1 MAMVSFTTLAHT
13 RGTEMNGKGE
23 KTVKWAPLMVAALMS
38 CTSSLPLM
46 AQPNN
51 QQTAPPAPASAKTV
65 IDPQAPGSP
74 SPTVSANGEPITA
87 HPPDEFV
94 ADSDAKHDVNK
105 TLSMDA
111 LRLHS
116 AVSLFSF
123 KTIRQEAGFDQPV
136 SLEEA
141 LKYTVSNNL
150 AIKVA
155 KESWHYQ
162 RFGLLG
168 NIASTLPSFQLAYNV
183 TRTDIQN
190 EHIYSLTRA
199 QLEKVTYPVFQ
210 GGSVMYGILAQSF
223 RTRGWFQA
231 YKASINDALLQVYQN
246 YNNLLLARV
255 LLQIRAKAVE
265 VDEEQLRV
273 NQQLEANGAGTRFAV
288 LQSDAQLATDRQA
301 LLQQQVAVRQT
312 ALGLNYVLNCPMSV
326 NLVPNEET
334 ITEKSLFLTNSK
346 INEIIATAMK
356 RRPEL
361 KQYEYY
367 KFAAARNIQVAAAP
381 LYPQVSF
388 FTAVSYTNTTNTLNQ
403 FATATSSSTSSSG
416 SADTSGAGVFG
427 GQFRT
432 VQNGMGLTWSL
443 NGLGL
448 VNVANLFG
456 AESTNREAGIELN
469 QQLQQVLLQVR
480 SDYLSWRAARE
491 QIDNAAHG
499 AASGAEAL
507 RLAAI
512 RLREGV
518 GTNLELIQAQNT
530 YISALTTQA
539 QAIVGSNLAQAQL
552 LHDIGIISTDTL
564 LHGYKGNVN

>member
-1 MAMVSFTTLAHT
+1 
-13 RGTEMNGKGE
+13 
-23 KTVKWAPLMVAALMS
+23 MVAALMS
-38 CTSSLPLM
+38 CTNTLPLL

-51 QQTAPPAPASAKTV
+51 QQSPSSAPQAPAPAAAKTV

-74 SPTVSANGEPITA
+74 APTVSANGEPITIR
-87 HPPDEFV
+87 PPDEFV
-94 ADSDAKHDVNK
+94 ADSDAKHDLNK

-123 KTIRQEAGFDQPV
+123 KTIRQEAGFDQPI

-141 LKYTVSNNL
+141 LKYTVANNL

-168 NIASTLPSFQLAYNV
+168 NMASTLPSFSLAYNL

-199 QLEKVTYPVFQ
+199 QLEKITYPVFQ
-210 GGSVMYGILAQSF
+210 GGSVMYGILAQAF

-301 LLQQQVAVRQT
+301 LLQQQVAVRQS

-367 KFAAARNIQVAAAP
+367 KFAAARNLQVAAAP
-381 LYPQVSF
+381 LYPQLSF
-388 FTAVSYTNTTNTLNQ
+388 FTAVSYTNTTNTVNQ
-403 FATATSSSTSSSG
+403 FATATSSSTSSSSG
-416 SADTSGAGVFG
+416 SSDTSGAGVFG

-432 VQNGMGLTWSL
+432 VQNGMGLTWNLS
-443 NGLGL
+443 GLGL

-480 SDYLSWRAARE
+480 SDYLNWRAARE